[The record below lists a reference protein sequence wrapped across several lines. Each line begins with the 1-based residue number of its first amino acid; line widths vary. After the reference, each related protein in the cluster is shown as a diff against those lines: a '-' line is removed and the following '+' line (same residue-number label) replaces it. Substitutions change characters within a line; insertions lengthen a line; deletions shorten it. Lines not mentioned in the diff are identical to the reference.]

1 MYLLNHCSVQTE
13 FSVIIPRETEAIS
26 NLNSKILLQSFL
38 LPALIFI
45 TLCFAAPAALS
56 QETTDSDLGQSIEE
70 DPLSESNSELDLD
83 EDPFAESDSEL
94 DLDEDPFAESDSELG
109 LDEDPLSESDPELDL
124 DEDPLAEIDPET
136 ATDEGP
142 LEETTTEFASK
153 ENLLEEASP
162 ELGVEKDPLAESNPE
177 QVFKE
182 DQLQKA
188 SPEKFSEEDQVP
200 ENEGA
205 LDLNEDPI
213 SGESAD
219 IDQEEVLE
227 FEEETP
233 EGDEQL
239 QEEEEFNVK
248 VNFSHKVKTLLGA
261 SETVGLS
268 VLEPLLSEIKELR
281 FVSTYDQSVKIHT
294 SPRMYNYFRLSISFS
309 QNYEVNKKRLF
320 DGYATLR
327 EIYSN
332 YRTGPHQLR
341 YGTQIFS
348 LGKVDLDK
356 VIDVL
361 HMNNIM
367 GLYTFDPDDT
377 KDSLTSIR
385 YNWFRGGHTA
395 TLYIAPIRQQSFG
408 MRFTE
413 FREGIEEQETDS
425 EDSRVSFLRD
435 YYGLQY
441 QWTGDIVDTRL
452 GLFHWFDANP
462 YIKFEYEGASETDT
476 AAVRESFE
484 NMLGNYTEKET
495 RSDFITFELDAIWTD
510 MVWKLESG
518 LFKKRNFYSYEIPQE
533 RQVKL
538 STFQSPHFA
547 LATSFER
554 TFPYFYWLMI
564 YSHRKSYDVPENT
577 HVFLYENEDSLI
589 QRTRDVE
596 RNQISGV
603 AVLKTPDNSLR
614 ITLLNYRTW
623 PFVQKGFASLFTWEH
638 YKENLELELKF
649 FSLKTDR
656 QKMLNNQIATNQVFL
671 TYTQKFAAN

>member
-1 MYLLNHCSVQTE
+1 MCLLNHYSVQTNFSE
-13 FSVIIPRETEAIS
+13 FNPPEIKSIP
-26 NLNSKILLQSFL
+26 NFNSKINLQSFL
-38 LPALIFI
+38 LTALIII
-45 TLCFAAPAALS
+45 TLCFEVPTASSQEMTENDLS
-56 QETTDSDLGQSIEE
+56 QSFE
-70 DPLSESNSELDLD
+70 
-83 EDPFAESDSEL
+83 
-94 DLDEDPFAESDSELG
+94 
-109 LDEDPLSESDPELDL
+109 
-124 DEDPLAEIDPET
+124 EDPLAESDPVLILDEEPLVET
-136 ATDEGP
+136 DLGTRTDEDP
-142 LEETTTEFASK
+142 LVENSKEFASK
-153 ENLLEEASP
+153 ENLLKEASP
-162 ELGVEKDPLAESNPE
+162 ELGIEKDPLAESNPE

-182 DQLQKA
+182 DQLQKESFENVSA
-188 SPEKFSEEDQVP
+188 EDLMSEDDGEL
-200 ENEGA
+200 G
-205 LDLNEDPI
+205 LNEDPFPE
-213 SGESAD
+213 ESTD
-219 IDQEEVLE
+219 SNQHEDLK
-227 FEEETP
+227 FEEETT
-233 EGDEQL
+233 ESDDQM
-239 QEEEEFNVK
+239 QEEEFNVK

-332 YRTGPHQLR
+332 YRTGPHQIR

-462 YIKFEYEGASETDT
+462 YIKFEYEGASETDS

-484 NMLGNYTEKET
+484 KMLGNYTEKET

-547 LATSFER
+547 WATSFER

-564 YSHRKSYDVPENT
+564 YSHRKSFDVPENS
-577 HVFLYENEDSLI
+577 HVFLYENEGSLI
-589 QRTRDVE
+589 QRKRDVV
-596 RNQISGV
+596 RNQVSGV

-614 ITLLNYRTW
+614 ITLLNYQTW

-638 YKENLELELKF
+638 FKENLELELKF
-649 FSLKTDR
+649 FSLKTDK

-671 TYTQKFAAN
+671 TYTQKFTAN

>member
-13 FSVIIPRETEAIS
+13 FSDIIPPETEAIS

-56 QETTDSDLGQSIEE
+56 QETTDSDLGQSLE
-70 DPLSESNSELDLD
+70 
-83 EDPFAESDSEL
+83 EDPFAESD
-94 DLDEDPFAESDSELG
+94 PELG
-109 LDEDPLSESDPELDL
+109 LDEDPLSESDPELGL

-162 ELGVEKDPLAESNPE
+162 ELGIEKDPLAESNPE

-188 SPEKFSEEDQVP
+188 SPEKFSEEDLVP

-233 EGDEQL
+233 ESDDQL
-239 QEEEEFNVK
+239 QEEEFNVK

>member
-13 FSVIIPRETEAIS
+13 FSDIIPPETEAIS

-38 LPALIFI
+38 FPALIFI
-45 TLCFAAPAALS
+45 TLCFAAPVALT

-70 DPLSESNSELDLD
+70 NPLSESNSELDLD

-94 DLDEDPFAESDSELG
+94 DLDEDPV
-109 LDEDPLSESDPELDL
+109 SESDPELGL

-162 ELGVEKDPLAESNPE
+162 ELGIEKDPLAESNPE

-233 EGDEQL
+233 ESDDQL
-239 QEEEEFNVK
+239 QEEEFNVK

>member
-1 MYLLNHCSVQTE
+1 MCLLNHCSVQTE
-13 FSVIIPRETEAIS
+13 FSDINPTETVAIS

-38 LPALIFI
+38 LPVLIFI
-45 TLCFAAPAALS
+45 TLCFAAPAAVS
-56 QETTDSDLGQSIEE
+56 QETTDSDLSQSLEE
-70 DPLSESNSELDLD
+70 DPL
-83 EDPFAESDSEL
+83 
-94 DLDEDPFAESDSELG
+94 AESDSELG
-109 LDEDPLSESDPELDL
+109 LDEDPLAESDPELRT
-124 DEDPLAEIDPET
+124 DEDPLVET
-136 ATDEGP
+136 
-142 LEETTTEFASK
+142 SK
-153 ENLLEEASP
+153 KFGSERDLLEEASP
-162 ELGVEKDPLAESNPE
+162 ELGIEKDPLAEFDPE

-182 DQLQKA
+182 DPLQKA
-188 SPEKFSEEDQVP
+188 SPELGSSEDQVS
-200 ENEGA
+200 ENDGA
-205 LDLNEDPI
+205 LGLNEDPF
-213 SGESAD
+213 SGDSAGN
-219 IDQEEVLE
+219 DQQEVLE

-233 EGDEQL
+233 ESDDQL
-239 QEEEEFNVK
+239 LEEEEFNVK

-268 VLEPLLSEIKELR
+268 VLEPLLSEIKEFR

-294 SPRMYNYFRLSISFS
+294 SPRMYNFFRLSISFS

-361 HMNNIM
+361 HMNNVM

-395 TLYIAPIRQQSFG
+395 TMYLAPIRQQSFG

-413 FREGIEEQETDS
+413 FREEIEKKETDS
-425 EDSRVSFLRD
+425 EESRVSFLRD

-462 YIKFEYEGASETDT
+462 YIKFEYEGASESDS
-476 AAVRESFE
+476 VSVQGSFE
-484 NMLGNYTEKET
+484 KMLGNYTEKET

-518 LFKKRNFYSYEIPQE
+518 YFKKRNFYSYESPQA
-533 RQVKL
+533 RQVRL
-538 STFQSPHFA
+538 STIQSPHFA

-589 QRTRDVE
+589 QRKRDVV
-596 RNQISGV
+596 RNQVSGV

-614 ITLLNYRTW
+614 ITLLNYQTW

>member
-1 MYLLNHCSVQTE
+1 MYLPNHCSVQTE
-13 FSVIIPRETEAIS
+13 FSDIIPPESEAIS

-38 LPALIFI
+38 LPVLIFI
-45 TLCFAAPAALS
+45 TLCFAAPVALS

-70 DPLSESNSELDLD
+70 DTLSESNSELDLD

-94 DLDEDPFAESDSELG
+94 DLDEDPLSERDPELG
-109 LDEDPLSESDPELDL
+109 LDEDPLSESDPELGL

-162 ELGVEKDPLAESNPE
+162 ELGIEKDPLAESNPE

-233 EGDEQL
+233 ESDDQL
-239 QEEEEFNVK
+239 QEEEFNVK

>member
-13 FSVIIPRETEAIS
+13 FSDINPPETIAIP

-70 DPLSESNSELDLD
+70 DP
-83 EDPFAESDSEL
+83 FAESD
-94 DLDEDPFAESDSELG
+94 PELG
-109 LDEDPLSESDPELDL
+109 LDEDPLSESDPELGL

-162 ELGVEKDPLAESNPE
+162 ELGIEKDPLAESNPE

-233 EGDEQL
+233 ESDDQL
-239 QEEEEFNVK
+239 QEEEFNVK

>member
-1 MYLLNHCSVQTE
+1 M
-13 FSVIIPRETEAIS
+13 
-26 NLNSKILLQSFL
+26 
-38 LPALIFI
+38 
-45 TLCFAAPAALS
+45 
-56 QETTDSDLGQSIEE
+56 
-70 DPLSESNSELDLD
+70 
-83 EDPFAESDSEL
+83 
-94 DLDEDPFAESDSELG
+94 
-109 LDEDPLSESDPELDL
+109 
-124 DEDPLAEIDPET
+124 
-136 ATDEGP
+136 
-142 LEETTTEFASK
+142 
-153 ENLLEEASP
+153 
-162 ELGVEKDPLAESNPE
+162 
-177 QVFKE
+177 
-182 DQLQKA
+182 
-188 SPEKFSEEDQVP
+188 
-200 ENEGA
+200 
-205 LDLNEDPI
+205 
-213 SGESAD
+213 
-219 IDQEEVLE
+219 
-227 FEEETP
+227 
-233 EGDEQL
+233 
-239 QEEEEFNVK
+239 
-248 VNFSHKVKTLLGA
+248 
-261 SETVGLS
+261 
-268 VLEPLLSEIKELR
+268 SEIKELR

-294 SPRMYNYFRLSISFS
+294 SPRMYNFFRLSISFS

-462 YIKFEYEGASETDT
+462 YIKFEYEGASETDS

-484 NMLGNYTEKET
+484 KMLGNYTEKET

-547 LATSFER
+547 FATSFER

-596 RNQISGV
+596 RNQVSGV

>member
-1 MYLLNHCSVQTE
+1 MCLLNHCSVQTE
-13 FSVIIPRETEAIS
+13 FSDINPPETVAIS

-38 LPALIFI
+38 LPALMFI
-45 TLCFAAPAALS
+45 TLCFAAPAAVS
-56 QETTDSDLGQSIEE
+56 QETTDSDLSQSLE
-70 DPLSESNSELDLD
+70 
-83 EDPFAESDSEL
+83 EDPFA
-94 DLDEDPFAESDSELG
+94 
-109 LDEDPLSESDPELDL
+109 ESDPELDL
-124 DEDPLAEIDPET
+124 DEDPFTESASELGLDEDPLAESDPELR
-136 ATDEGP
+136 TDEDP
-142 LEETTTEFASK
+142 LVETSK
-153 ENLLEEASP
+153 KFGSERDLLEEASP
-162 ELGVEKDPLAESNPE
+162 ELGIEKDPLAEFDPE

-182 DQLQKA
+182 DPLQKA
-188 SPEKFSEEDQVP
+188 SPELGSSEDQVS
-200 ENEGA
+200 ENDGA
-205 LDLNEDPI
+205 LGLNEDPF
-213 SGESAD
+213 SGESAGS
-219 IDQEEVLE
+219 DQQEVLE

-233 EGDEQL
+233 EGDDKL
-239 QEEEEFNVK
+239 LEEEEFNVK

-268 VLEPLLSEIKELR
+268 VLEPLLSEIKEFR
-281 FVSTYDQSVKIHT
+281 FVSTYDQAVKIHT
-294 SPRMYNYFRLSISFS
+294 SPRMYNFFRLSISFS
-309 QNYEVNKKRLF
+309 QNYEVNKKRIF

-395 TLYIAPIRQQSFG
+395 TMYLAPIRQQSFG

-462 YIKFEYEGASETDT
+462 DIRFEYEGASESDSES
-476 AAVRESFE
+476 VQGSFE
-484 NMLGNYTEKET
+484 KMLGNYTEKET

-589 QRTRDVE
+589 QRKRDVV
-596 RNQISGV
+596 RNQVSGV

-614 ITLLNYRTW
+614 ITLLNYQTW

>member
-13 FSVIIPRETEAIS
+13 FSDIIPPETEAIP

-38 LPALIFI
+38 LPALILI
-45 TLCFAAPAALS
+45 TLCFATPAALS

-70 DPLSESNSELDLD
+70 DP
-83 EDPFAESDSEL
+83 FAESD
-94 DLDEDPFAESDSELG
+94 PELG
-109 LDEDPLSESDPELDL
+109 LDEDPLSESDPELGL

-162 ELGVEKDPLAESNPE
+162 ELGIEKDPLAESNPE

-233 EGDEQL
+233 ESDDQL
-239 QEEEEFNVK
+239 QEEEFNVK